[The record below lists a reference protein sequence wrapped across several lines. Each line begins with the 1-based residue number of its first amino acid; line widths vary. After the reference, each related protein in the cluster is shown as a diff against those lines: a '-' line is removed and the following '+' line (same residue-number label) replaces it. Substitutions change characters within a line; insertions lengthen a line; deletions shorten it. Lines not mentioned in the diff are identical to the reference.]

1 MSSALTTG
9 FSNDNVYFKYNKG
22 NHQFSFDYSI
32 NVRNY
37 RDWIEDN
44 QYTFTLDDQQA
55 VYDYHLH
62 KRFGYTDNKFNLKYA
77 YSKPDDVTFQ
87 VTFSP
92 ELSHKFNRGNSEVA
106 TQGNE
111 AWQDGFG
118 NTKDIVDY
126 VKPAV
131 DLYLS
136 KQFAHKQTLD
146 VDLLGSYFNTR
157 QQMLNLSNGLPTR
170 IAS

>member
-9 FSNDNVYFKYNKG
+9 FSDDNVYFKYNKG

-44 QYTFTLDDQQA
+44 QYSFTLDDQQA

-87 VTFSP
+87 VTFRQNCLISSTG
-92 ELSHKFNRGNSEVA
+92 EIARLQRKETRLGRMVSE
-106 TQGNE
+106 
-111 AWQDGFG
+111 
-118 NTKDIVDY
+118 
-126 VKPAV
+126 
-131 DLYLS
+131 
-136 KQFAHKQTLD
+136 
-146 VDLLGSYFNTR
+146 TR
-157 QQMLNLSNGLPTR
+157 RILWITR
-170 IAS
+170 NPQ